1 MRDVMLDIYNLLK
14 ADDFISQHV
23 NVIKF
28 YEYPETGSINE
39 PYIVLDEIDG
49 PLPMEYADD
58 DPMAES
64 ELIQVD
70 VYVKQVSGIN
80 GRILCKQLD
89 NRIKKVIWDGLGMH
103 NSANSKPEYD
113 KDYNL
118 YRRASRFE
126 GAFYYEQI

>member
-28 YEYPETGSINE
+28 YEYPETGSITE
-39 PYIVLDEIDG
+39 PYIILDEIDG
-49 PLPMEYADD
+49 ALPTEYADN

-70 VYVKQVSGIN
+70 VYVTQRSGIN
-80 GRILCKQLD
+80 ARTLCKTLD
-89 NRIKKVIWDGLGMH
+89 NRIKQIIWDELGMY
-103 NSANSKPEYD
+103 NTANSKPEYD
-113 KDYNL
+113 TDFNL